1 MSART
6 TPESPT
12 GPLRGLRVVE
22 FAGIGP
28 GPFAGMLLSDMGADV
43 VRIDRPGIGGCD
55 PRDFVSRGRRLV
67 RLDLKTPDGRD
78 QALGLLEH
86 ADALIEGF
94 RPGVMERLGLG
105 PEAVAARNPRLVY
118 GRMTGW
124 GQSGPLAHAV
134 GHDIN
139 YVSLTGALAAIGPD
153 GRGPVPPLNLV
164 GDYGG
169 GALYLVVGMLAA
181 LYEARDSGRGQVID
195 AAMCDGAASLMT
207 QFFALA
213 AMGRWNETREANLLD
228 GGAHFYRVYQ
238 CADDRHL
245 AIGAIEPQFY
255 ARLREL
261 LGLTDPEFDHQGDQA
276 HWPALRDKLAAIIR
290 TRTRDDWCRLLEG
303 TEACVTPVLAMS
315 EAAAHPH
322 MMARGTFVPVGT
334 EVQPAPAPRFSRT
347 RSGIQ
352 GTPPDRIVEAKA
364 VIAQWE
370 TDVAKRPDARGIRPH
385 PTRA

>member
-1 MSART
+1 MSVRPS
-6 TPESPT
+6 PESTT

-28 GPFAGMLLSDMGADV
+28 GPFAGMLLSDMGAEV

-67 RLDLKTPDGRD
+67 RLDLKTADGRD
-78 QALGLLEH
+78 QALALLDH

-105 PEAVAARNPRLVY
+105 PEVVAERNPRLVY

-124 GQSGPLAHAV
+124 GQSGPLAHTA

-139 YVSLTGALAAIGPD
+139 YVSLTGALSAIGPGD
-153 GRGPVPPLNLV
+153 AGPVPPLNLV

-213 AMGRWNETREANLLD
+213 AMGRWNERREANLLD
-228 GGAHFYRVYQ
+228 GGAHFYRTYQ
-238 CADDRHL
+238 CADGRYL

-255 ARLREL
+255 ASLREL
-261 LGLTDPEFDHQGDQA
+261 IGLSDPEFDHQGDPA
-276 HWPALRDKLAAIIR
+276 HWPALRDKLAAIIL

-315 EAAAHPH
+315 EAPAHPH
-322 MMARGTFVPVGT
+322 LAIRKTFVFNDGFA
-334 EVQPAPAPRFSRT
+334 QPAPAPRFSRT
-347 RSGIQ
+347 PAAVRG
-352 GTPPDRIVEAKA
+352 GPPRHCD
-364 VIAQWE
+364 
-370 TDVAKRPDARGIRPH
+370 DAASVQAGWRQRH
-385 PTRA
+385 RNQ